1 LLFKKNFLVVFFISA
16 FSLSCTFEPLYS
28 EKSLLEYE
36 IIEPSKSN
44 KELHEIYRNLNNLA
58 SINESD
64 DSQYTVELEAQS
76 RFDDIDVREDEKVMR
91 MGVSTTVIFKI
102 REKNSDKILFTGQS
116 IGSNAF
122 NRISEPYSN
131 EIAKND
137 AVSKLS
143 MTIAYDIRNQLALYS
158 KKFKKWKENNKI
170 FFQ

>member
-1 LLFKKNFLVVFFISA
+1 MLFKKNFLVVFFISA

-28 EKSLLEYE
+28 EKFLLEYE
-36 IIEPSKSN
+36 MIEPSKSN
-44 KELHEIYRNLNNLA
+44 KELHEIYRNLNNLT
-58 SINESD
+58 SIGEND
-64 DSQYTVELEAQS
+64 DNQFTVELEAQS

-102 REKNSDKILFTGQS
+102 REKNSDKILFTSQS

-131 EIAKND
+131 EVAKND

-158 KKFKKWKENNKI
+158 KKFKK
-170 FFQ
+170 

>member
-1 LLFKKNFLVVFFISA
+1 MLFKKRFLIVFFISA

-28 EKSLLEYE
+28 EKFLLEYE

-44 KELHEIYRNLNNLA
+44 KELHEIFRNLNNLT
-58 SINESD
+58 SINKSD
-64 DSQYTVELEAQS
+64 DNQYTVELESQN

-91 MGVSTTVIFKI
+91 AGVSTTVIFKI
-102 REKNSDKILFTGQS
+102 REKNSNKILFTGQS

-131 EIAKND
+131 ETAKND

-158 KKFKKWKENNKI
+158 KKFKK
-170 FFQ
+170 

>member
-1 LLFKKNFLVVFFISA
+1 MLFKKKFLIVFFISA

-28 EKSLLEYE
+28 EKFLLEYE

-44 KELHEIYRNLNNLA
+44 KELHEIFRNLNNLT
-58 SINESD
+58 SINKSD
-64 DSQYTVELEAQS
+64 DNQYTVELESQN
-76 RFDDIDVREDEKVMR
+76 RFDDIDVREDEKVIR
-91 MGVSTTVIFKI
+91 AGVSTTVIFKI
-102 REKNSDKILFTGQS
+102 REKNSNKILFTGQS

-131 EIAKND
+131 ETAKND

-158 KKFKKWKENNKI
+158 KKFKK
-170 FFQ
+170 

>member
-1 LLFKKNFLVVFFISA
+1 MLFKKRFLIVFFISA

-28 EKSLLEYE
+28 EKFLLEYE

-44 KELHEIYRNLNNLA
+44 KELHEIFRNLNNLT
-58 SINESD
+58 SINKSD
-64 DSQYTVELEAQS
+64 DNQYTVELESQN
-76 RFDDIDVREDEKVMR
+76 RFDDIDVREDEKVIR
-91 MGVSTTVIFKI
+91 AGVSTTVIFKI
-102 REKNSDKILFTGQS
+102 REKNSNKILFTGQS

-131 EIAKND
+131 ETAKND

-158 KKFKKWKENNKI
+158 KKFKK
-170 FFQ
+170 

>member
-1 LLFKKNFLVVFFISA
+1 LLFKKRFLIVFFISA

-28 EKSLLEYE
+28 EKFLLEYE

-44 KELHEIYRNLNNLA
+44 KELHEIFRNLNNLT
-58 SINESD
+58 SINKSGD
-64 DSQYTVELEAQS
+64 NQYTVELESQN

-91 MGVSTTVIFKI
+91 AGVSTTVIFKI
-102 REKNSDKILFTGQS
+102 REKNSNKILFTGQS

-131 EIAKND
+131 ETAKND

-158 KKFKKWKENNKI
+158 KKFKKWEENNKI

>member
-1 LLFKKNFLVVFFISA
+1 MKQSNFTYDQLIECGKGLLFGKGNAQL
-16 FSLSCTFEPLYS
+16 PLPPM
-28 EKSLLEYE
+28 LMFDR
-36 IIEPSKSN
+36 IT
-44 KELHEIYRNLNNLA
+44 
-58 SINESD
+58 SINENGENH
-64 DSQYTVELEAQS
+64 YTVELESQN

-91 MGVSTTVIFKI
+91 MGVSTMVIFKI

-158 KKFKKWKENNKI
+158 KKFQK
-170 FFQ
+170 

>member
-1 LLFKKNFLVVFFISA
+1 MLFKKRFLIVFFISA

-28 EKSLLEYE
+28 EKFLLEYE

-44 KELHEIYRNLNNLA
+44 KELHEIFRNLNNLT
-58 SINESD
+58 SINKSGD
-64 DSQYTVELEAQS
+64 NQYTVELESQN
-76 RFDDIDVREDEKVMR
+76 RFDDIDVREDEKVIR
-91 MGVSTTVIFKI
+91 AGVSTTVIFKI
-102 REKNSDKILFTGQS
+102 REKNSNKILFTGQS

-131 EIAKND
+131 ETAKND

-158 KKFKKWKENNKI
+158 KKFKK
-170 FFQ
+170 

>member
-1 LLFKKNFLVVFFISA
+1 MLFKKNFLVVFFISA
-16 FSLSCTFEPLYS
+16 FSLSCAFEPLYS
-28 EKSLLEYE
+28 EKFFLEYE

-58 SINESD
+58 SMNESD

-158 KKFKKWKENNKI
+158 KKFKK
-170 FFQ
+170 

>member
-1 LLFKKNFLVVFFISA
+1 MLFKKKFLVVLFISA
-16 FSLSCTFEPLYS
+16 FSLACTFEPLYS
-28 EKSLLEYE
+28 DKFLLEYE
-36 IIEPSKSN
+36 IIEPSKSK
-44 KELHEIYRNLNNLA
+44 KELHEIFRNLNNLT
-58 SINESD
+58 SINENGENH
-64 DSQYTVELEAQS
+64 YTVELESQN

-91 MGVSTTVIFKI
+91 MGVSTMVIFKI

-158 KKFKKWKENNKI
+158 KKFQK
-170 FFQ
+170 

>member
-1 LLFKKNFLVVFFISA
+1 MLFKKKFLVVFFISA
-16 FSLSCTFEPLYS
+16 FSLGCTFEPLYS
-28 EKSLLEYE
+28 EKFLLEYE

-44 KELHEIYRNLNNLA
+44 KELHEIFRNLNNLT
-58 SINESD
+58 SINESSD
-64 DSQYTVELEAQS
+64 NLYTVELVSQN

-91 MGVSTTVIFKI
+91 VGVSTTVIFKI

-158 KKFKKWKENNKI
+158 KKFKK
-170 FFQ
+170 

>member
-1 LLFKKNFLVVFFISA
+1 MLFKKNFLVVFFISA

-44 KELHEIYRNLNNLA
+44 KELHEIYRNLNNLI
-58 SINESD
+58 SINESG

-102 REKNSDKILFTGQS
+102 REKN
-116 IGSNAF
+116 
-122 NRISEPYSN
+122 
-131 EIAKND
+131 
-137 AVSKLS
+137 
-143 MTIAYDIRNQLALYS
+143 
-158 KKFKKWKENNKI
+158 
-170 FFQ
+170 